1 MTQNRKTL
9 AHMNGGLVLTDGG
22 METTLIFH
30 EGLDLP
36 HFAAFSL
43 IASGEGRA
51 ALTRY
56 YERYLGLA
64 RESRLG
70 FILDTPTW
78 RASPDW
84 APRLGY
90 DLAALRRVNIDGVRF
105 VQDLRDEWSSTLSPC
120 VINGVIGPRGDGYV
134 AGTMDPSA
142 AEDYHAFQAE
152 ALAAAGVDM
161 VSAMTMNTIGE
172 ATGIARAAAALGLP
186 HVISFTLETDGH
198 LVGGA
203 SLREAIES
211 VDEATGGSP
220 AYYMINCAHPLHLEG
235 AVGTGEAWTA
245 RLGGLRANAST
256 LSHAE
261 LDEAETL
268 DEGDPADL
276 GRRYRA
282 LQRSHPG
289 LRVVGGCCGTDHRH
303 VEAIRD
309 ACLHAVA

>member
-1 MTQNRKTL
+1 MSKIRKTL

-36 HFAAFSL
+36 YFAAFPL
-43 IASGEGRA
+43 IGSDEGRA

-56 YERYLGLA
+56 YERYLALA
-64 RESRLG
+64 QESRLG

-84 APRLGY
+84 AFRLGY
-90 DLAALRRVNIDGVRF
+90 DLAALRRVNIEAVAF
-105 VQDLRDEWSSTLSPC
+105 VQGLRRTWSSVSPC

-134 AGTMDPSA
+134 AGTMDPQE
-142 AEDYHAFQAE
+142 AEDYHGFQVE
-152 ALAAAGVDM
+152 ALAAASVDM
-161 VSAMTMNTIGE
+161 VSAITMNTIGE
-172 ATGIARAAAALGLP
+172 ATGIARAEQAHEFP
-186 HVISFTLETDGH
+186 HVISFTLETDGRM
-198 LVGGA
+198 VGGA
-203 SLREAIES
+203 TLREAVET

-220 AYYMINCAHPLHLEG
+220 AYYMINCAHPLHING
-235 AVGTGEAWTA
+235 AIGKGEAWTR

-256 LSHAE
+256 LSHTE

-268 DEGDPADL
+268 DEGDPVDL
-276 GRRYRA
+276 GRPYRA
-282 LQRSHPG
+282 LRHSHPD

-303 VEAIRD
+303 VQAIRD
-309 ACLHAVA
+309 ACLHAIT

>member
-9 AHMNGGLVLTDGG
+9 AHMTGGLVLTDGG
-22 METTLIFH
+22 METTLNFH

-36 HFAAFSL
+36 HFAAFPL
-43 IASGEGRA
+43 IDSDEGRA

-105 VQDLRDEWSSTLSPC
+105 VQHLRDEWSSAVSPC

-161 VSAMTMNTIGE
+161 ISAMTMNTIGE
-172 ATGIARAAAALGLP
+172 ATGIARAAAALGLH

-235 AVGTGEAWTA
+235 AIGTGEAWTA

-309 ACLHAVA
+309 ACLDAVA

>member
-1 MTQNRKTL
+1 MSEIRKTL

-36 HFAAFSL
+36 HFAAFPL
-43 IASGEGRA
+43 IDSSEGQA

-56 YERYLGLA
+56 YERYLALA

-84 APRLGY
+84 ASRLGY
-90 DLAALRRVNIDGVRF
+90 DLKALRRINIEAVAF
-105 VQDLRDEWSSTLSPC
+105 VQRLRREWSSVLPC

-134 AGTMDPSA
+134 AGTMDPHE
-142 AEDYHAFQAE
+142 AEDYHGFQVE
-152 ALAAAGVDM
+152 ALAAASVDM
-161 VSAMTMNTIGE
+161 VSAITMNTIGE
-172 ATGIARAAAALGLP
+172 AIGIARAAQAHGMA
-186 HVISFTLETDGH
+186 HVISFTLETDGR
-198 LVGGA
+198 LVSGA
-203 SLREAIES
+203 SLREAIEA

-220 AYYMINCAHPLHLEG
+220 AYYMINCAHPLHIEG
-235 AVGTGEAWTA
+235 AVGTGEAWTG

-282 LQRSHPG
+282 LQSSHPG

>member
-9 AHMNGGLVLTDGG
+9 AHMNGSLVLTDGG

-36 HFAAFSL
+36 HFAAFPL
-43 IASGEGRA
+43 IDSDEGRA

-105 VQDLRDEWSSTLSPC
+105 VQHLRDEWSSAVSPC

-161 VSAMTMNTIGE
+161 ISAMTMNTIGE

-186 HVISFTLETDGH
+186 HVISFTLETDGR

-235 AVGTGEAWTA
+235 AIGTGEAWTA

-309 ACLHAVA
+309 ACLDAVA

>member
-1 MTQNRKTL
+1 MSENRNTL

-30 EGLDLP
+30 EGFDLP
-36 HFAAFSL
+36 YFAAFPL
-43 IASGEGRA
+43 IDSDEGRA
-51 ALTRY
+51 ALRRY
-56 YERYLGLA
+56 YERYLALA
-64 RESRLG
+64 RDSRLG

-90 DLAALRRVNIDGVRF
+90 DLAALRRVNIDAVRF
-105 VQDLRDEWSSTLSPC
+105 VQDLRKAWPSVAPC

-134 AGTMDPSA
+134 AGAMDPA
-142 AEDYHAFQAE
+142 EAEDYHGFQVE
-152 ALAAAGVDM
+152 ALAAASVEM

-172 ATGIARAAAALGLP
+172 AVGIARAAQAHDLA
-186 HVISFTLETDGH
+186 HVISFTLETDGR
-198 LVGGA
+198 LAGGA
-203 SLREAIES
+203 TLRQAVEA
-211 VDEATGGSP
+211 VDEATDGSP
-220 AYYMINCAHPLHLEG
+220 AYYMINCAHPTHFAG
-235 AVGTGEAWTA
+235 AVGRNEPWTA

-261 LDEAETL
+261 LDEALTL
-268 DEGDPADL
+268 DEGDPLDL
-276 GRRYRA
+276 GSRYRA
-282 LQRSHPG
+282 LQQSHPT